1 MNLADCLKTRP
12 QHVALLG
19 LGGSR
24 AMYVDEICA
33 SSCSVHFDEV
43 WTVNFGGRIYRHDKL
58 WLMDDMRGQAT
69 NLPEYGTMMRRHDK
83 PIITPVVY
91 EEFPMAVRYPI
102 EEVLNFLK
110 DDFLNSTV
118 AYAVAYAMMTGVK
131 VMSLYGC
138 DFYYPNVTRREE
150 GGQCCAYLLG
160 LAKGHGMQ
168 FRLPQTSTMLS
179 AYQAKVV
186 DGGNGHKKVVR
197 PLYGYIK
204 QPHYTEDGTHVEPAH
219 TGDTQVREGSD
230 NEPAKVG

>member
-1 MNLADCLKTRP
+1 
-12 QHVALLG
+12 
-19 LGGSR
+19 
-24 AMYVDEICA
+24 MYVDEICA
-33 SSCSVHFDEV
+33 SSASIHFDEV

-58 WLMDDMRGQAT
+58 WLMDDMRGQAAAI
-69 NLPEYGTMMRRHDK
+69 PEYGVMMRRHDK
-83 PIITPVVY
+83 PIITPAVY
-91 EEFPMAVRYPI
+91 DEFPMAVRYPV
-102 EEVLNFLK
+102 EDVLEFLK

-131 VMSLYGC
+131 TMSLYGC

-186 DGGNGHKKVVR
+186 SDGNGGRKVCR
-197 PLYGYIK
+197 PLYGYLK
-204 QPHYTEDGTHVEPAH
+204 QPHFTEDGAHVEAH
-219 TGDTQVREGSD
+219 AGDPQVREGSP
-230 NEPAKVG
+230 NEPAQVG

>member
-1 MNLADCLKTRP
+1 MNPADCLKTRP
-12 QHVALLG
+12 HHVALLG

-33 SSCSVHFDEV
+33 ASCAVHFDEV
-43 WTVNFGGRIYRHDKL
+43 WTVNFGGRIYRHEKL
-58 WLMDDMRGQAT
+58 WLMDDMRSQT
-69 NLPEYGTMMRRHDK
+69 SNLPEYGQMMRRHDM
-83 PIITPVVY
+83 PIITSTVY
-91 EEFPMAVRYPI
+91 PEFPMAVRYPI
-102 EEVLNFLK
+102 EQVLDFLK

-118 AYAVAYAMMTGVK
+118 AYAVAYAMFTGVK

-160 LAKGHGMQ
+160 LAKAHGMQ

-186 DGGNGHKKVVR
+186 NGGNGQKRIAR
-197 PLYGYIK
+197 PLYGYTV
-204 QPHYTEDGTHVEPAH
+204 QPHFTEDGTHVQADA
-219 TGDTQVREGSD
+219 GDAQVRERPDHESA
-230 NEPAKVG
+230 PAV